1 MNKRSKGVLDR
12 GQKGWDKLKKTLG
25 RYQDR
30 VAIGAVLLLA
40 VFLRFYNY
48 SNRWGM
54 AYDQAHDAIIARHAL
69 QEHLIPLVG
78 PFSSAGPFQTGGEWY
93 WIIMFGTA
101 LYPWQVITPWVFM
114 TVLSVVFVYLMMRI
128 GTKLMDRKGG
138 LLVGLLSAVSTA
150 QLSQSTNMTNQTPEA
165 IIALGALWSSIIYI
179 RKRTAISLF
188 WLGFF
193 VAFAATVHLQG
204 AALAILLPSALL
216 LGGIPSVRHVFAV
229 MAGFSL
235 PFIPLII
242 FDVQNDFV
250 NSRGFIRYLTDDRYK
265 IPYEVLGR
273 RWLTYAGEFFPRAWA
288 YTIGGSAVAGYLFI
302 FAVGALGTVRA
313 VRKTLSREWILIGA
327 STVSM
332 AIVVR
337 YIRTPLFPSYVTF
350 MHPFILLLS
359 AWALWNLWNRHRL
372 IGIFAC
378 SCIVV
383 ATLIYDWEPV
393 MRATNHT
400 AELTGQWANELS
412 RQDGAFA
419 VYDRGLI
426 TRDKSVPLVL
436 FLDGKGKIADD
447 GKKIGVMI
455 ASQSSDLIHEPLI
468 GKFKD
473 YQVFDLSA
481 SSSAELGEAMWFF
494 VNPSELYWTTEDW
507 YRP

>member
-1 MNKRSKGVLDR
+1 MISDFRFKILEHTILRKHWHTVGVIVVL
-12 GQKGWDKLKKTLG
+12 
-25 RYQDR
+25 
-30 VAIGAVLLLA
+30 VIAI
-40 VFLRFYNY
+40 FLRFYNY
-48 SNRWGM
+48 SNRWGL

-69 QEHLIPLVG
+69 QQHLIPLVG

-93 WIIMFGTA
+93 WIIMLGTS
-101 LYPWQVITPWVFM
+101 LYPFKVITPWLFI
-114 TVLSVVFVYLMMRI
+114 TGLSLLFVYLMIRV
-128 GTKLMDRKGG
+128 GTRLMDRKGG
-138 LLVGLLSAVSTA
+138 LLAGLLSAVSTA
-150 QLSQSTNMTNQTPEA
+150 QLAQSTNMTNQTPEA
-165 IIALGALWSSIIYI
+165 IIALGALWSAIAYI

-193 VAFAATVHLQG
+193 ISFAATVHLQG
-204 AALAILLPSALL
+204 AALAVLLPVALL
-216 LGGIPSVRHVFAV
+216 LGGIPPVRHVLAV

-235 PFIPLII
+235 PLLPLII
-242 FDVQNDFV
+242 FDVRNDFV
-250 NSRGFIRYLTDDRYK
+250 NSRGFIRYLTDERYK

-288 YTIGGSAVAGYLFI
+288 YTIGGSVIAGYLFI
-302 FAVGALGTVRA
+302 VAVGALGAARA
-313 VRKTLSREWILIGA
+313 VRKTLSREWIFIGG
-327 STVSM
+327 STVFM
-332 AIVVR
+332 TILVR
-337 YIRTPLFPSYVTF
+337 YIRTPLYPSYLTF

-359 AWALWNLWNRHRL
+359 AWVLWNMWNRHRL
-372 IGIFAC
+372 IGLAAC
-378 SCIVV
+378 SSIVV
-383 ATLIYDWEPV
+383 ITLMYDWEPD

-400 AELTGQWANELS
+400 AEMTSGWANELAL
-412 RQDGAFA
+412 QDGALA

-455 ASQSSDLIHEPLI
+455 ASQSSDLIHKPLI

-494 VNPSELYWTTEDW
+494 VNPSELYWTTEHW
-507 YRP
+507 YRHPR